1 MKMNTCRCL
10 NCIMPP
16 HILHKLLENKSPK
29 IRQIALNTL
38 LATSRLRGERTVR
51 AATFSTIAPTNGRRA
66 IFDAR
71 HKNDLTHAVLARAE
85 GAKPVKDGTVNRAY
99 DGFGTTNDFYK
110 KVFGRNSIDDRGMRL
125 DGYVHRG
132 VDFNNAF
139 WDGQG
144 MVFGDGDGEMFT
156 DFTKSLDVIGH
167 ELTHGVT
174 EFTANLE
181 YHDQSGAL
189 NESMSD
195 VFGSLVKQWSL
206 KQSAAKADW
215 LIGAEVTTPKI
226 AMDAL
231 RSLKAPGTAFDNDI
245 LGKDP
250 QPDHMK
256 KFVHLP
262 NTEEGD
268 NGGVHINSG
277 IPNKAFFLVATTI
290 GGNAWEAPGHIWYE
304 SLLASNPKT
313 QFQDFADTTFSKAGE
328 LFGPRSM
335 QQQAVVSAWDAVGIK
350 AGAVPARVAGAPASD
365 ADAGLAALT
374 KQIAA
379 LSAQITALTKQ
390 GKTGKAKK

>member
-1 MKMNTCRCL
+1 
-10 NCIMPP
+10 
-16 HILHKLLENKSPK
+16 
-29 IRQIALNTL
+29 
-38 LATSRLRGERTVR
+38 
-51 AATFSTIAPTNGRRA
+51 
-66 IFDAR
+66 
-71 HKNDLTHAVLARAE
+71 
-85 GAKPVKDGTVNRAY
+85 
-99 DGFGTTNDFYK
+99 
-110 KVFGRNSIDDRGMRL
+110 
-125 DGYVHRG
+125 
-132 VDFNNAF
+132 
-139 WDGQG
+139 
-144 MVFGDGDGEMFT
+144 
-156 DFTKSLDVIGH
+156 
-167 ELTHGVT
+167 
-174 EFTANLE
+174 
-181 YHDQSGAL
+181 
-189 NESMSD
+189 
-195 VFGSLVKQWSL
+195 
-206 KQSAAKADW
+206 
-215 LIGAEVTTPKI
+215 VTTPKI

-256 KFVHLP
+256 KFVQLP

-304 SLLASNPKT
+304 SLRASNPKT
-313 QFQDFADTTFSKAGE
+313 QFQDFADTTVSKAGE

-335 QQQAVVSAWDAVGIK
+335 QQQAVVSAWDTVGIK
-350 AGAVPARVAGAPASD
+350 AGAVPAKVAGAPASD